1 MNNQRDKSKSDA
13 RCKYSIAFKKKV
25 VHEYSKGELTQVQL
39 RAKYGIGGKSSILLW
54 SKTYGN
60 LLYSEK
66 IAIGRM
72 TKDPQKQRIKNLER
86 MLKEAQLKVLAY
98 ETLLEI
104 VKEEDGID
112 VLKKGEA
119 KQSVSLPKLTPEK

>member
-1 MNNQRDKSKSDA
+1 MDNQRDKSKSDA

-39 RAKYGIGGKSSILLW
+39 RKKYGIGGKSSILRW
-54 SKTYGN
+54 SKIYGN
-60 LLYSEK
+60 LLYTEK

-72 TKDPQKQRIKNLER
+72 AKDPQKQRIKNLER

-98 ETLLEI
+98 ETLFEI

-112 VLKKGEA
+112 VLKKDEA
-119 KQSVSLPKLTPEK
+119 KQLVSLPKPTPEK